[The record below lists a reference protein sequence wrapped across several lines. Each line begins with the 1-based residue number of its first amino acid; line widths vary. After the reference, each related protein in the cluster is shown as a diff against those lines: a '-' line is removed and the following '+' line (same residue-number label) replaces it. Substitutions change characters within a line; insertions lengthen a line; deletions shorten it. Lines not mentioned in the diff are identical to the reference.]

1 MALLPWIAARIVG
14 ALATTIAV
22 SAVSFVLIRL
32 LYPEAF
38 GDPRSLIVQVA
49 EFLERMVL
57 HLDLGTSRVQD
68 IAITDLLV
76 DRVPVDVA
84 LFTGAL
90 AIGVGAGL
98 VGGVLCSRKPNGVLD
113 RALSGL
119 ALLTLS
125 VPVYWVGLV
134 VIMWF
139 GKGTGSIGEVGF
151 IRSNAYVP
159 PGEDLLGWLQ
169 AMALP
174 WCITG
179 APLAAFC
186 LRLCRSAMI
195 DTRGED
201 YVRTAIAKG
210 LRARRVDFRHAMPP
224 AVPTTVALAGA
235 YAPVLVGNALLVEIV
250 FNLPGVFRGF
260 PDALDTN
267 DFVLI
272 QALIVV
278 GALMVALAN
287 LAADL
292 VLAGLDPRTRPWAA
306 RS

>member
-1 MALLPWIAARIVG
+1 
-14 ALATTIAV
+14 
-22 SAVSFVLIRL
+22 
-32 LYPEAF
+32 
-38 GDPRSLIVQVA
+38 
-49 EFLERMVL
+49 
-57 HLDLGTSRVQD
+57 
-68 IAITDLLV
+68 
-76 DRVPVDVA
+76 
-84 LFTGAL
+84 
-90 AIGVGAGL
+90 
-98 VGGVLCSRKPNGVLD
+98 
-113 RALSGL
+113 
-119 ALLTLS
+119 
-125 VPVYWVGLV
+125 
-134 VIMWF
+134 
-139 GKGTGSIGEVGF
+139 
-151 IRSNAYVP
+151 
-159 PGEDLLGWLQ
+159 
-169 AMALP
+169 
-174 WCITG
+174 
-179 APLAAFC
+179 
-186 LRLCRSAMI
+186 MI